1 MIEKGI
7 LEAVGWSLT
16 CVALI
21 GTVLNSQMKV
31 SGFYF
36 WLVSNT
42 GFMLIN
48 WYNCVYSQVALF
60 LINNIVCVIGIVS
73 WVKKVKK

>member
-16 CVALI
+16 CVALV

-48 WYNCVYSQVALF
+48 WHNCVYSQVALF

-73 WVKKVKK
+73 WGKKVKK

>member
-7 LEAVGWSLT
+7 LEAVGWSLM
-16 CVALI
+16 CISLV

-42 GFMLIN
+42 GFMLSN
-48 WYNCVYSQVALF
+48 WYKCDYPQVALF

-73 WVKKVKK
+73 WVKKAKK

>member
-1 MIEKGI
+1 
-7 LEAVGWSLT
+7 
-16 CVALI
+16 
-21 GTVLNSQMKV
+21 LNSQMKV

-73 WVKKVKK
+73 WGKKVKK